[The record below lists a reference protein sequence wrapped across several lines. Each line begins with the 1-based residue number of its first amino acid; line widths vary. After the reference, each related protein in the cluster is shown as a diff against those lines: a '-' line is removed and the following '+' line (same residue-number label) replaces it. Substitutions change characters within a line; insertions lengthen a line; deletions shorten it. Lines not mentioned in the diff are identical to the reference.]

1 ISARR
6 GGEHAAGSTDGTRA
20 RGEMVRYNLLKWR
33 CIVGTRPTAN
43 MEADEGGDERLKVLR
58 ALRPFSEQDVAA
70 KTVRGQYKAGA
81 VGGQPVVGYLNE
93 QGIPA
98 DSQTETFVAL
108 KAEIDNWRWAGVPFF
123 LRTGKRMQ
131 ERLAEIVINF
141 RDVPHQLFNGP
152 MSGSHT

>member
-1 ISARR
+1 
-6 GGEHAAGSTDGTRA
+6 
-20 RGEMVRYNLLKWR
+20 MVQNHLLQLL
-33 CIVGTRPTAN
+33 CIVAMEPPAN
-43 MEADEGGDERLKVLR
+43 MEADAVRDEKLKVLK

-131 ERLAEIVINF
+131 ERVAEIVINF

-152 MSGSHT
+152 MSGATPPTGW